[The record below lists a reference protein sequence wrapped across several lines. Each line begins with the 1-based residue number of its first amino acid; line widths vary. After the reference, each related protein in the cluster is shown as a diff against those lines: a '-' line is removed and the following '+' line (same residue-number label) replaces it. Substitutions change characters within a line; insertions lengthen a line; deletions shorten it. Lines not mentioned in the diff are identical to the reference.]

1 MMPYYGDYYAG
12 DPGLFSGIGKI
23 FKGALGI
30 ASKVL
35 PGPVGMVAGVA
46 SRLVGSRPTA
56 VGAPAPMGATVLRA
70 VRGAVRRRRK
80 RKLKFGSAAWRR
92 KYGRR

>member
-1 MMPYYGDYYAG
+1 MPYYGDYYAG

-35 PGPVGMVAGVA
+35 PGPIGGIAGVA
-46 SRLVGSRPTA
+46 SRLVGGARPVN
-56 VGAPAPMGATVLRA
+56 VGAVKLTSSSARARAPRRA
-70 VRGAVRRRRK
+70 ARRK
-80 RKLKFGSAAWRR
+80 RKLKFGSPAWRR
-92 KYGRR
+92 KYMRR